1 MEKIKRKVVTNFTTV
16 QNDFLRD
23 RSLGFTERG
32 LLVTML
38 SLPDNWDF
46 SAVGLASIVPDGKA
60 KTYASLSKLEK
71 AGYLKRSR
79 IYEDGKVVDW
89 LYEFCDMPVFLEEN
103 LVTEN
108 QEVGEN
114 LVTDFLELGK
124 LEQGNLEQGNRE
136 NNKRTKK
143 SNTKELN
150 ILLNQSINL
159 SEAEEP
165 KATPAQ
171 PKQKK
176 IDRVIDTETINDIK
190 DQLEYDILIHDIE
203 KDFLDMVV
211 SCLAELYTASEP
223 LTFTG
228 RTFSPEFIHKRSLEI
243 DTEHVKYVYDCFK
256 EQRDKVYNIRKY
268 LLTAIFNAPD
278 TMGAYY
284 TNLVRAQG
292 AVY

>member
-1 MEKIKRKVVTNFTTV
+1 MAKIKRKIVTNFTTV

-32 LLVTML
+32 LLITML

-60 KTYASLSKLEK
+60 KTYSSLSKLEK

-114 LVTDFLELGK
+114 LVTDFQELGNLK
-124 LEQGNLEQGNRE
+124 QGNLQQGNRE

-165 KATPAQ
+165 NSAASPQK
-171 PKQKK
+171 KK
-176 IDRVIDTETINDIK
+176 IDRVIDTNTIEDIK
-190 DQLEYDILIHDIE
+190 DQLEYDILLQDIE
-203 KDFLDMVV
+203 QDFLDMVV
-211 SCLAELYTASEP
+211 TCVADLYTASEP
-223 LTFTG
+223 QTFNE
-228 RTFSPEFIHKRSLEI
+228 RTYSVEFVRNRSLELN
-243 DTEHVKYVYDCFK
+243 TEHVQYVYECFK
-256 EQRDKVYNIRKY
+256 QQREKVYNIRKY
-268 LLTAIFNAPD
+268 LLTSLFNAPD
-278 TMGAYY
+278 TIGAYY
-284 TNLVRAQG
+284 TNLVRAHG
-292 AVY
+292 AV